1 MKKKFLFIELLLVFL
16 FYGVVV
22 EGQNVVKNTPGKY
35 TMPMDNASAALPGK
49 TKEGDLWVVFSDR
62 PSNPLFSDKSC
73 GKPNGKKLDFMNPMY
88 VIEESESSI
97 RIIELSD
104 ADARGNLKEGATSR
118 ASWIKKENMLL
129 WRTCL
134 KTRDVNL
141 PEFRGGVFNKKAMVL
156 NILGDNQ
163 RVLRVPEFC
172 SHPRCS
178 PADSINAA
186 LVYQI
191 NYVYKETP
199 TAYLLADV
207 PEINDLV
214 NDLDRV
220 RGWVLKSQTTAW
232 NHRLAYEVNW
242 DSKAVNERKAAG
254 KKARI
259 FSQKTLSG
267 PTLFEETSMTGRA
280 IGEVDRFPVLDVY
293 NGVSKVGVIGEL
305 RSEQGKTLSSFE
317 FAKIKHVIDSMSAS
331 MRNVNIIFVID
342 GTSSMVPY
350 AQSLQNS
357 LKAVSRKL
365 IKGKNNYR
373 YGALLYR
380 DASEGNANAANYTRD
395 LSSNFNGVNTLL
407 SKYLTPTF
415 NKCNSDPEEAMY
427 YGIKKAIER
436 FDPPEGESN
445 FVVLI
450 GDCGNHNRTTYKD
463 CSGKQ
468 SPDFTIVQH
477 QDLVNL
483 MARKNINLFA
493 IQAHH
498 QITTDVKPAYD
509 AFRTQVES
517 LMKDVAAKRLPD
529 GSGISKESIIKRKSK
544 DIIEIA
550 SNVGTPGYF
559 KMAPDGGSM
568 HPNVLGKELEN
579 ELSIIDQKVDEQ
591 LESVSMYLNGKIT
604 NSNASQIKN
613 FIDKLEGQNISSE
626 KLNIVFQK
634 NGQLYGTGYTQR
646 YESGL
651 KNPMYQDVLLM
662 SHDDLL
668 SIKKSLERLIPTDE
682 MNIPSNESRSY
693 IVYGWQ
699 EILVDILGY
708 FPEVNESV
716 DTLSLYTLS
725 AILTGW
731 GGKEKYKK
739 IKLLDVTSPDR
750 FSDKML
756 YEYLIDWC
764 VTKGHIQS
772 IFEGQN
778 LLTGDFY
785 DDHRWTIFNEYLFQL
800 TGGKVEEDP
809 SFKQKFADYFKG
821 YNREY
826 NNFKASFRIPMGT
839 GSGMKHYWVDSRIFP
854 HSSKEFGETE
864 LIEVLF
870 KDYIK

>member
-1 MKKKFLFIELLLVFL
+1 MKKLFLFIELLLVFL

-22 EGQNVVKNTPGKY
+22 KGQSVVKNTPGKY

-49 TKEGDLWVVFSDR
+49 TKEGELWVVFSDR
-62 PSNPLFSDKSC
+62 PSNPLYSDKSC
-73 GKPNGKKLDFMNPMY
+73 SKPNGKKLDFMKAMY
-88 VIEESESSI
+88 VIDETESSV
-97 RIIELSD
+97 RIVELSD

-156 NILGDNQ
+156 NILGGDRQ
-163 RVLRVPEFC
+163 VRRIPEFY
-172 SHPRCS
+172 SNPRCS
-178 PADSINAA
+178 PSDSINAA

-207 PEINDLV
+207 PEISDLV
-214 NDLDRV
+214 NDTERV

-242 DSKAVNERKAAG
+242 DSKAVSERRAAS

-259 FSQKTLSG
+259 YDQKTLSG
-267 PTLFEETSMTGRA
+267 TTLFEEASYSGRA
-280 IGEVDRFPVLDVY
+280 IGEVDRFPVLDVL

-305 RSEQGKTLSSFE
+305 RSENGKTMSSFE

-331 MRNVNIIFVID
+331 MRNVNVIFVID

-350 AQSLQNS
+350 AQAIQNS
-357 LKAVSRKL
+357 LRSISRTL

-380 DASEGNANAANYTRD
+380 DASEGNSNAANYTRD
-395 LSSNFNGVNTLL
+395 LSSNFNGVNNLI

-415 NKCNSDPEEAMY
+415 NKCNTDPEECMF
-427 YGIKKAIER
+427 YGIKRAVER

-445 FVVLI
+445 FVILI
-450 GDCGNHNRTTYKD
+450 GDCGSHNRTVYKD

-468 SPDFTIVQH
+468 SPDFTAVPY

-498 QITTDVKPAYD
+498 QVTSDTKPAYD

-517 LMKDVAAKRLPD
+517 LMKDVAIKRSPE
-529 GSGISKESIIKRKSK
+529 SSSFSKESVVKRKSK
-544 DIIEIA
+544 DVMEVAQNIGI
-550 SNVGTPGYF
+550 PGYF

-568 HPNVLGKELEN
+568 HPNVLGKEIEN
-579 ELSIIDQKVDEQ
+579 ELSIIDQKVNEQ
-591 LESVSMYLNGKIT
+591 LESVSMYLNGKVD
-604 NSNASQIKN
+604 NANATQIKN
-613 FIDKLEGQNISSE
+613 FIEKLENHNISKD

-634 NGQLYGTGYTQR
+634 NGQLYSTGYTKR
-646 YESGL
+646 FESGL

-682 MNIPSNESRSY
+682 MSLSTNESRSY

-708 FPEVNESV
+708 FPEVNEAV

-731 GGKEKYKK
+731 GGKEKYRK

-750 FSDKML
+750 FPDKML

-772 IFEGQN
+772 IFDGQN
-778 LLTGDFY
+778 LLTGDYF

-809 SFKQKFADYFKG
+809 TFKQKFADFFKS

-826 NNFKASFRIPMGT
+826 NNFKATFRIPMGT

-854 HSSKEFGETE
+854 HNTKEFGDTD
-864 LIEVLF
+864 LIEVLY
-870 KDYIK
+870 KDYL